1 MRRVYMDNNATTR
14 TREEV
19 ISAMLPYFGE
29 IYGNASSIHGFG
41 RAARVAVNDAR
52 ALVAGLLGAA
62 SIEEII
68 FTAGG
73 TEADN
78 LAIKGA
84 AHALK
89 SKGNH
94 IITSAI
100 EHQAVLNTCKFLEK
114 EGYKVSYIGVDEY
127 GIIKLDELKEAI
139 TDKTILITV
148 MHANNEVGT
157 IEPIEEIGKMAKERG
172 IYFHTDAVQTVG
184 KLPIDL
190 KKMNIDL
197 LSMSGHK
204 LYGPKGIGALYI
216 RKGTKITPQMLG
228 GHHEMGKRAGTEN
241 VPGIVGLGKACEI
254 AGKELE
260 AEGEK
265 LTGLRDY
272 FYKGMTAKME
282 DVRLNG
288 HPEKRLPNTLNVG
301 FKYLEGESIIL
312 NLDMEG
318 VGVSTGSACT
328 SGSLEPSHV
337 LNAMGV
343 DAAEIQ
349 GSVRFSL
356 GRDNTKEDVDYA
368 LSVLPPIIKRLRD
381 MSPLYEK
388 PRKNPTLH

>member
-114 EGYKVSYIGVDEY
+114 EGYKVSYVDVDEY

-184 KLPIDL
+184 KLPLDL

-204 LYGPKGIGALYI
+204 LYGPKGVGALYI
-216 RKGTKITPQMLG
+216 KKGTKITPQIQG

-241 VPGIVGLGKACEI
+241 VPGIVGLGKACEL

-260 AEGEK
+260 AEGKK
-265 LTGLRDY
+265 LTELRDY

-356 GRDNTKEDVDYA
+356 GRDNTKEDVDYV